1 MKEPNKKEKNMKD
14 SLKLLKMAKDNPN
27 QSIQILLS

>member
-1 MKEPNKKEKNMKD
+1 MKEQNKKEKNMKD
-14 SLKLLKMAKDNPN
+14 NSKLLKMVKDKPN

>member
-1 MKEPNKKEKNMKD
+1 MKEPNKKEKSMKD
-14 SLKLLKMAKDNPN
+14 NLKPLKMVKDKPN